1 MLIKAHQLPFTIDKA
16 VQKDDDIEVTMS
28 GDIMYMIFPKDRD
41 YANFLASDEQ
51 KAWFESL

>member
-1 MLIKAHQLPFTIDKA
+1 MVIKAHQLPFTIDKA

-41 YANFLASDEQ
+41 YTNFLASHEQ

>member
-1 MLIKAHQLPFTIDKA
+1 MVIKAHQLPFTIDKA
-16 VQKDDDIEVTMS
+16 VQEDDDIEVTMS

-41 YANFLASDEQ
+41 YTNFLASDEQ